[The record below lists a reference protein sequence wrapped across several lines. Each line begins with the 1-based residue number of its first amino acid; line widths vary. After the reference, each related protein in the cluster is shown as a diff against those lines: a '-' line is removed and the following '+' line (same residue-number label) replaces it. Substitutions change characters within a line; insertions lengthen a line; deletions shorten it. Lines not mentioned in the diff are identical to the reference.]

1 MNSIKF
7 LDANQCEALCGGK
20 YWGGL
25 TSIKT
30 IELGAVINKVD
41 QSNKVYNT
49 AGGFSGWGYGK
60 YGSSLGSSILNSQA
74 NAAELVTVM
83 L

>member
-1 MNSIKF
+1 
-7 LDANQCEALCGGK
+7 
-20 YWGGL
+20 
-25 TSIKT
+25 
-30 IELGAVINKVD
+30 VINKVD

-60 YGSSLGSSILNSQA
+60 SGGSLGSSILNSQA
-74 NAAELVTVM
+74 NIAELVTVM